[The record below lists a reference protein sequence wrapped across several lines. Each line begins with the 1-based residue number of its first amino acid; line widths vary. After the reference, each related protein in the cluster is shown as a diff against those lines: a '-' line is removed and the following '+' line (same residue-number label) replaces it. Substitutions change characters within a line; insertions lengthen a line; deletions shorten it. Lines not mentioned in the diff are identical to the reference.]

1 MIQVTAAIIHND
13 GKLLLCQK
21 PKGKRCELLW
31 EFPGGKI
38 DHDETPEECLIRE
51 CSEELGVIIKTEQLV
66 QEVEYEYPD
75 INVNIHFFLC
85 TLVEGE
91 PKCIEH
97 NDVRWFTL
105 NDILKMPLCPA
116 DRKMFNQS
124 FDKIKMYLAT
134 REI

>member
-38 DHDETPEECLIRE
+38 
-51 CSEELGVIIKTEQLV
+51 
-66 QEVEYEYPD
+66 
-75 INVNIHFFLC
+75 
-85 TLVEGE
+85 GE

-105 NDILKMPLCPA
+105 DDILKMPLCPA